1 MSSRL
6 PGHDETSLG
15 QDRSRFRV
23 ASLARV
29 PLVSML
35 SAVAGAVL
43 VAGGLL
49 ALLQPSVLGLA
60 RRSPG
65 LGFGLLALGVGLSF
79 ATSRLARFE
88 APAYPPRTLVVYRR
102 RLCPACDE
110 AKALLARELEGTG
123 VAVEEVD
130 VDAPGNEAVRRAYTD
145 WVPVGVYEGTEVFRL
160 SVDLA
165 MLREAVRR

>member
-1 MSSRL
+1 MAV
-6 PGHDETSLG
+6 
-15 QDRSRFRV
+15 RV

-29 PLVSML
+29 PVVSTL

-43 VAGGLL
+43 VAGDLL
-49 ALLQPSVLGLA
+49 ALLQPSVLGLE

-65 LGFGLLALGVGLSF
+65 LGFGLLVLGVGLVF

-88 APAYPPRTLVVYRR
+88 PPTVFPPRTLVVYRR

-130 VDAPGNEAVRRAYTD
+130 VDAPGNEAARKAYTD
-145 WVPVGVYEGTEVFRL
+145 WVPVGVFEGTEVFRL
-160 SVDLA
+160 SADVA
-165 MLREAVRR
+165 RLREAVRR